1 MFLIIPAIY
10 IASFLLFL
18 YIWWWHKYNKA
29 SPPPRRLP
37 PSPRKL
43 PLIGNLHQ
51 LGLHPHRSL
60 QSLSQRY
67 GPLMLLHLGVKPVL
81 LVSSVDAAREIMKN
95 QDVIFSNRPSLSI
108 ADRLFYSGK
117 NIGFAPYGDYWR
129 KMRSICVLRL
139 LSNTRVQSF
148 RRVRDEETSR
158 MVDNIRKSPSPVVNL
173 SETVASLSNGVIARV
188 ALGRSYIVGEQD
200 RKNKALFRELSQLA
214 GTFCVRDSMPW
225 LGWIDRLYGLDARVE
240 SMAKRVDEFMEGV
253 IQEHRSTKKGQ
264 RESNFVDIL
273 LQLQRENKDS
283 LDDDSLK
290 GVIMDIFGA
299 GTETLSTSLE
309 WTMSELIK
317 NPRTMKI
324 LQEEVRR
331 VSGTRREVDEDDLE
345 KMPYLKAVFK
355 EGLRLHTPVP
365 LLIPRA
371 STHDTQVMGY
381 DIAAGTQIMVN
392 AWTIARD
399 PSVWENPEAFEPER
413 FLNTSIDYKG
423 QHFEL
428 IPFGAGRRICP
439 GTEFA
444 AAVSELALAK
454 LVHAFDFDLPDGTR
468 KEDLEMAESN
478 GIAVHKKHPLL
489 VVPSPYII

>member
-1 MFLIIPAIY
+1 MFVIIPAIY

-29 SPPPRRLP
+29 SPPPKRLP

-51 LGLHPHRSL
+51 LGLYPHRSL
-60 QSLSQRY
+60 QSLSKRY

-81 LVSSVDAAREIMKN
+81 IVSSVDAAREIMKN
-95 QDVIFSNRPSLSI
+95 QDVIFSNRPRLSM

-129 KMRSICVLRL
+129 KMRSICVLHL

-148 RRVRDEETSR
+148 RRVREEETSI
-158 MVDNIRKSPSPVVNL
+158 MVENIRKSRSPVVNL
-173 SETVASLSNGVIARV
+173 SETVVSLANGVISRV
-188 ALGRSYIVGEQD
+188 ALGRTYIVGEQG
-200 RKNKALFRELSQLA
+200 RKNKALFRELTQLA
-214 GTFCVRDSMPW
+214 GTFCVRDSVPW
-225 LGWIDRLYGLDARVE
+225 LGWIDRLNGLDARVE

-253 IQEHRSTKKGQ
+253 VQEHRSTKKGQ

-273 LQLQRENKDS
+273 LQLQRKNKDS

-290 GVIMDIFGA
+290 GVILDMFGA
-299 GTETLSTSLE
+299 GTETISTTLE
-309 WTMSELIK
+309 WTMAELIK
-317 NPRTMKI
+317 NPRSMKI
-324 LQEEVRR
+324 LKEEVRR
-331 VSGTRREVDEDDLE
+331 VAGTRREVDEDDLE
-345 KMPYLKAVFK
+345 KMHYLKAVLK
-355 EGLRLHTPVP
+355 EGLRLHTPAP
-365 LLIPRA
+365 SLLPRA

-381 DIAAGTQIMVN
+381 DIAAGTQIIIN
-392 AWTIARD
+392 AWTISRD
-399 PSVWENPEAFEPER
+399 PALWENPEEFKPER

-439 GTEFA
+439 GIEFA
-444 AAVSELALAK
+444 VAVSELALAK

-478 GIAVHKKHPLL
+478 GIAVHKKHPLV
-489 VVPSPYII
+489 VVPSPYI